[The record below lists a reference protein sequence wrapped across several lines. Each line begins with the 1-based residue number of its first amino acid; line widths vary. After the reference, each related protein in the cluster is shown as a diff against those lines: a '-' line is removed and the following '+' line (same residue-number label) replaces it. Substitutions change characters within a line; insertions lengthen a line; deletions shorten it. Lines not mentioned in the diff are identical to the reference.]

1 MKDTQCHYFCK
12 TAPKL
17 RRFLPF
23 ALCLILLQT
32 VFFST
37 SAQGEWKWANYWT
50 GNDDPL
56 NSNTP
61 FNHVVRTAFDDDGN
75 VYVFGSFGGNATMFD
90 QNSNT
95 HFANDVSIVSNSSP
109 GNVLAKFNPQ
119 GNLLWYKSIKSTNGN
134 CLPYDMVIKDG
145 VILIAGEYSWNYAQN
160 KPFWFFDTL
169 ITVQTALSYGNG
181 AYQPPYTFGNY
192 SYFAYF
198 DPDGNIIQKHFV
210 QTISRELDG
219 EGGHGIFPL
228 GSRFTGGY
236 PVCVDND
243 NNIYIAIS
251 MQYKGNESDPY
262 GIIIDADTAN
272 TAITYNLYLPG
283 NYCGLS
289 LNNIMLYKFTSD
301 WKLAWGKPL
310 VHHTEGLAPAIPSDT
325 VNPSFRPFVG
335 GMSIDDD
342 GNLYVSGHLMD
353 MWVTDQYNQY
363 PMYIYWDSTHR
374 ATIDDHGLAFCMPF
388 VIKYDSAGIVQWS
401 NQPYMKHE
409 PTATWYN
416 KIYWTDNCV
425 AGSSVYIMGDTRV
438 SEGYNTLYYFDNEN
452 QVMNA
457 NQTSCFFARFNKNN
471 GSFENCGVVPGESTY
486 VGSGTSKP
494 AVVNNHFVG
503 LFKDSFCR
511 YYVLGQFSTN
521 GIFKK
526 GDTIIV
532 NNSSTM
538 SANQEVVINETG
550 HILNSFITTQDLSFG
565 HDLTLNFDDHQHSHA
580 IIAYRSDPS
589 ILAPYPEDSVGI
601 AFYNEGSI
609 RLYPNPAANT
619 LYVENED
626 SPIEYVIVL
635 DMNGKAILRQDVLEH
650 KAIINVSFLPNG
662 MYFVKTYCNG
672 SFQINKFVKSKF

>member
-1 MKDTQCHYFCK
+1 MTNMTKISLVK
-12 TAPKL
+12 VIMVVA
-17 RRFLPF
+17 FLAAAFPAF
-23 ALCLILLQT
+23 
-32 VFFST
+32 
-37 SAQGEWKWANYWT
+37 AQGEWKWANYWT

-56 NSNTP
+56 NSNIP
-61 FNHVVRTAFDDDGN
+61 ANYVVRTAFDDNGN
-75 VYVFGSFGGNATMFD
+75 VYVFGSFGGNATMYD
-90 QNSNT
+90 QNGNT

-109 GNVLAKFNPQ
+109 GNVLAKFNAQ
-119 GNLLWYKSIKSTNGN
+119 GDLLWYKSIKSTNGD

-181 AYQPPYTFGNY
+181 TYQPPYTFGNY
-192 SYFAYF
+192 SYFVYF
-198 DPDGNIIQKHFV
+198 DPNGNIIQKHFV
-210 QTISRELDG
+210 QTKSRECYGDV
-219 EGGHGIFPL
+219 HAIDPL
-228 GSRFTGGY
+228 GSRFEGGY
-236 PVCVDND
+236 PICIDND

-251 MQYKGNESDPY
+251 MQYEGNQSDPY
-262 GIIIDADTAN
+262 GIMIDGDTAN
-272 TAITYNLYLPG
+272 MYNIYLPG

-289 LNNIMLYKFTSD
+289 LNNIMLYKFTPD
-301 WKLAWGKPL
+301 WRLVWGKPL
-310 VHHTEGLAPAIPSDT
+310 VHHTEGLSPAIPTDT

-335 GMSIDDD
+335 GMSIDNH
-342 GNLYVSGHLMD
+342 GNLYVSGYLMD
-353 MWVTDQYNQY
+353 MWITDQYNQY
-363 PMYIYWDSTHR
+363 PMYIYWDNTHR
-374 ATIDDHGLAFCMPF
+374 AIIDDHGLAFCLPF
-388 VIKYDSAGIVQWS
+388 IVKYDSAGTVQWS
-401 NQPYMKHE
+401 NQAFMKHA

-425 AGSSVYIMGDTRV
+425 SENSVYLLGDTRV
-438 SEGYNTLYYFDNEN
+438 SEGYSSLFYFDNEN
-452 QVMNA
+452 NDMDISQS
-457 NQTSCFFARFNKNN
+457 SCYFVRFNREN
-471 GSFENCGVVPGESTY
+471 GGFENSGVFPGEKTCF
-486 VGSGTSKP
+486 GSGKTAKP
-494 AVVNNHFVG
+494 AVVHNH
-503 LFKDSFCR
+503 LLCLSKDFFNR
-511 YYVLGQFSTN
+511 YFILGQFNTD
-521 GIFKK
+521 GTFKN
-526 GDTIIV
+526 GDTIV
-532 NNSSTM
+532 NNSGTM

-580 IIAYRSDPS
+580 VIAYRSDPS
-589 ILAPYPEDSVGI
+589 ILVPYPEDTTGI